1 MGLKFVLNPKR
12 CWKSLTEAVEML
24 DYLVQLHYKKGN
36 NHVALCCMYMFICQH
51 TESYNVWIWWLC
63 CEVGHGLDLFA
74 PLKEKVTAN
83 QCCSDETLL
92 FWWEWSFSGLIY
104 SIHTCWIV
112 WWIWK
117 ILLICYKQSTQKLRD
132 YLFGKWHSSLHL
144 SSRES
149 IQRNTFNWCIT
160 QTNSV
165 LLTIITKTIIWF
177 RKPRFIF
184 IELQI

>member
-1 MGLKFVLNPKR
+1 
-12 CWKSLTEAVEML
+12 ML
-24 DYLVQLHYKKGN
+24 HCVVCICLYVNIQSPVDL
-36 NHVALCCMYMFICQH
+36 VALLWSGAWFGSFCSF
-51 TESYNVWIWWLC
+51 
-63 CEVGHGLDLFA
+63 
-74 PLKEKVTAN
+74 KRKVTAN

-92 FWWEWSFSGLIY
+92 LWWEWSFSGLIY

-117 ILLICYKQSTQKLRD
+117 MLLICYKQSTQKLRD

-165 LLTIITKTIIWF
+165 LLNIITKTIIWF
-177 RKPRFIF
+177 GKPRFIF